1 MSDHRSTEI
10 AATAA
15 RLIVEEGLEYG
26 PAKRRAARQLGLGGQ
41 RSAPLP
47 SNEEVEAQV
56 CDYLALFRADTQPRE
71 LAVLR
76 DIAALW
82 MQRLAEFHPLLTGAV
97 WRGTATRL
105 SNVHLQLFCDDSKA
119 PEIALLNKK
128 LSYDVGSATG
138 PHGRPV
144 DVLSVGHVS
153 HELGEPVNICL
164 WVLDTD
170 DVRGLL
176 KPDARGRAER
186 GDLAA
191 LRRLMAAAAAGGTEP

>member
-1 MSDHRSTEI
+1 MADHRSTEI

-26 PAKRRAARQLGLGGQ
+26 PAKRRAVRQLGLDGQ
-41 RSAPLP
+41 RNAALP

-71 LAVLR
+71 LALLR

-82 MQRLAEFHPLLTGAV
+82 MQRLAEFHPLLSGAV

-119 PEIALLNKK
+119 PEIALLNQA
-128 LSYDVGSATG
+128 LSYDVGSAAG
-138 PHGRPV
+138 PHGRTV
-144 DVLSVGHVS
+144 DVLSVGHPS
-153 HELGEPVNICL
+153 RELGGPVNVCL

-191 LRRLMAAAAAGGTEP
+191 LQRLMAAAAQDGAQP

>member
-26 PAKRRAARQLGLGGQ
+26 PAKRRAVRQLGLDGQ
-41 RSAPLP
+41 RGAALP

-71 LAVLR
+71 LALLR

-119 PEIALLNKK
+119 PEIALINQG
-128 LSYDVGSATG
+128 LSYDVGSAAG
-138 PHGRPV
+138 PHGRQV

-153 HELGEPVNICL
+153 RELGEPVNVCL

-170 DVRGLL
+170 DVRGLR
-176 KPDARGRAER
+176 KPDAGGRTDR

-191 LRRLMAAAAAGGTEP
+191 LRRLMANAAQPGAGP